1 MVILL
6 SQRPSFPKVKQSLL
20 LHFLLALLQL
30 VRLQLPQRC
39 LQNLKASCLTN
50 FPPLREELKRQNDE
64 SINSAVTE
72 ICLENSARHSFKSK
86 GNEEQYNHQE
96 KVATHFDS
104 AIDSLHSGKL
114 LEVRN
119 VLGEGKNLVA
129 THMKHIVLGD
139 LHGWDFFTEY
149 KQIPLAEDK
158 SNEKRICKLLKDV
171 ESQGQKRK
179 TDKAKQANKFKLDSR
194 RSSPARSYSN
204 EFPVFHSMSG
214 CYRWGKPGP
223 FWRSCYRSRYP
234 PASGSNARYSWQRQL
249 VQLPLQPT
257 IMPRMTLR
265 LENSKLLLTLIY
277 LINAPKTGLQ
287 LHQ

>member
-30 VRLQLPQRC
+30 VCLQLPHRR
-39 LQNLKASCLTN
+39 LQSLKASSLTN

-64 SINSAVTE
+64 SINSAVTK
-72 ICLENSARHSFKSK
+72 IRLENSARHSFKSK

-104 AIDSLHSGKL
+104 AIESLHSSKL

-129 THMKHIVLGD
+129 TRMKHIVLAD
-139 LHGWDFFTEY
+139 LHGWDFFTKY

-158 SNEKRICKLLKDV
+158 SNEK
-171 ESQGQKRK
+171 G
-179 TDKAKQANKFKLDSR
+179 F
-194 RSSPARSYSN
+194 
-204 EFPVFHSMSG
+204 
-214 CYRWGKPGP
+214 
-223 FWRSCYRSRYP
+223 
-234 PASGSNARYSWQRQL
+234 ASF
-249 VQLPLQPT
+249 
-257 IMPRMTLR
+257 
-265 LENSKLLLTLIY
+265 
-277 LINAPKTGLQ
+277 
-287 LHQ
+287 